1 MDQTTTKADTA
12 MEKRV
17 STFLT
22 VAHRFQIE
30 STEDLTE
37 ANDQLIGIKTL
48 RLEIGRWFKPMHEAA
63 KLTVK
68 EIKDKWVSF
77 DQPLIDAVKIHE
89 KSISVYYRLLEAERI
104 EAQKKIDDSTREKA
118 REALKIL
125 EEKEKE
131 KKKDARDALAEGDL
145 TKYQEIVKKVEPL
158 PIVETPKE
166 VDTLPEVPTLKD
178 STLVRRWKFRI
189 IDAAQVPI
197 EFRKIDEV
205 KIGQYVRAMK
215 KDAAIPGIEVYY
227 EDTVSSRIKE

>member
-1 MDQTTTKADTA
+1 MEQTTTKADMA
-12 MEKRV
+12 MEKRAA
-17 STFLT
+17 TFLT
-22 VAHRFQIE
+22 VAHGFHIE
-30 STEDLTE
+30 SKEDLAE
-37 ANDQLIGIKTL
+37 ANDQLIGIKTM
-48 RLEIGRWFKPMHEAA
+48 RQEIGRTFKPMHEAA

-68 EIKDKWVSF
+68 EIRDKWVSF
-77 DQPLIDAVKIHE
+77 DQPLIEAGKVHE
-89 KSISVYYRLLEAERI
+89 KGISVYYRLLETERRD
-104 EAQKKIDDSTREKA
+104 AQKRIDDLTREKA

-125 EEKEKE
+125 EEKEEE
-131 KKKDARDALAEGDL
+131 KKKAAKEALVEGDL

-166 VDTLPEVPTLKD
+166 ADTLPEVPTLKG

-215 KDAAIPGIEVYY
+215 KDAVIPGVEVYH
-227 EDTVSSRIKE
+227 EDTVSTRIEE